1 MDVATLYEQCD
12 DGDAGSEWAAAV
24 KEEMEL
30 GFETL
35 AAEPSTIQKKPAD
48 LSSSAIANLDCLLD
62 KASIF
67 SKFLHER
74 IHESLLHAPAE
85 PPSQAKKR
93 PDAHDPTPKKKR
105 AVAAS
110 SDSKAPEPC
119 ATSLPTAFR
128 DISRL
133 RDYQVAG
140 IKWLVSLYENGLNG
154 ILADEMGLGKTVQT
168 IGLLAH
174 LWGNGIQGPFLV
186 VGPLSVIA
194 NWVREVEMWTD
205 GIPVVLYHGSK
216 QHRDELRR
224 KHLRNPS
231 QGPIFVTSFE
241 VILRDRKFFKSVTWR
256 YLIVD
261 EGHRLKN
268 KDTKLIRELKQL
280 STENRLLLTGTPL
293 QNNLGELWSLLNFL
307 LPQLFDDLRQ
317 FESWFDFH
325 AAATGDDENA
335 RELIAR
341 EQRSRVVSKLH
352 EILDPFLLRR
362 IKADVLIHLPPKVE
376 IVVQCQLTKK
386 QDTLYDAAASNTL
399 AAFLKGQ
406 DSGEP
411 DPDSWRKHCGSLN
424 NTMMQLRKVTNH
436 PYLLNP
442 NLNGSGLPI
451 IDEQLVS
458 CCGKMQM
465 LDRCLRL
472 LHGKGHKVLIFCQ
485 FTRMIDIL
493 EDFCELRD
501 YSCHRIDGSVSGGDR
516 QARMDDFNGNKDAF
530 IFLLSTRA
538 GGLGIN
544 LATADTV
551 IIYDSDWNPQVDLQ
565 AQDRCHR
572 MGQTKPVSVIRFI
585 TANTIETMILK
596 KALSK
601 RTLEQIVIK
610 KGRFKGHVSSP
621 SDGDLISTHELRDI
635 LMRRVRA
642 AQRCPRACIRSHPC
656 EQVAL
661 KLPEGNVSDADLS
674 EILLKRKLK
683 ATSGVGWH
691 VAEVLPSCCLRES

>member
-1 MDVATLYEQCD
+1 MDVAALLYEQCEE
-12 DGDAGSEWAAAV
+12 GDASSEWAAAV

-30 GFETL
+30 GLETL

-74 IHESLLHAPAE
+74 IHESLLQTPAPD
-85 PPSQAKKR
+85 PSASKKR
-93 PDAHDPTPKKKR
+93 PAAQDATSKKKR
-105 AVAAS
+105 AVAAPS
-110 SDSKAPEPC
+110 ADPC

-128 DISRL
+128 DISKL

-140 IKWLVSLYENGLNG
+140 IKWLISLYENGLNG

-174 LWGNGIQGPFLV
+174 LWGNGIKGPFLV
-186 VGPLSVIA
+186 VGPLSVIS
-194 NWVREVEMWTD
+194 NWVREVEMWTE

-216 QHRDELRR
+216 EHRDDLRR
-224 KHLRNPS
+224 KHLRTPS

-268 KDTKLIRELKQL
+268 KDTKLIRELKAL

-362 IKADVLIHLPPKVE
+362 IKSDVLIHLPPKVE

-399 AAFLKGQ
+399 SAFLKGQ

-411 DPDSWRKHCGSLN
+411 DPDAWKKHCGSLN

-451 IDEQLVS
+451 IDEALVS
-458 CCGKMQM
+458 SCGKMQM

-493 EDFCELRD
+493 EDYCELRD
-501 YSCHRIDGSVSGGDR
+501 YSCHRIDGNVSGSDR
-516 QARMDDFNGNKDAF
+516 QARMDEFNGSKDAF
-530 IFLLSTRA
+530 VFLLSTRA

-585 TANTIETMILK
+585 TANTVETLILK

-610 KGRFKGHVSSP
+610 KGRFKGHTSSP

-642 AQRCPRACIRSHPC
+642 VECDLMHFFSHARLNRS
-656 EQVAL
+656 
-661 KLPEGNVSDADLS
+661 
-674 EILLKRKLK
+674 R
-683 ATSGVGWH
+683 
-691 VAEVLPSCCLRES
+691 

>member
-1 MDVATLYEQCD
+1 MDVAVLYEQCD
-12 DGDAGSEWAAAV
+12 DGEAGSEWAAAV
-24 KEEMEL
+24 KEEIEL
-30 GFETL
+30 GLETL
-35 AAEPSTIQKKPAD
+35 AAEPSTAQKKPAE

-74 IHESLLHAPAE
+74 IHESLLQAAPE
-85 PPSQAKKR
+85 DSPESKKR
-93 PDAHDPTPKKKR
+93 PAAQDATPKKKR
-105 AVAAS
+105 TAARPS
-110 SDSKAPEPC
+110 ASKTPEP
-119 ATSLPTAFR
+119 SSSSIPVAFR
-128 DISRL
+128 DSSRL

-140 IKWLVSLYENGLNG
+140 IKWLISLYENGLNG

-186 VGPLSVIA
+186 VGPLGVIA
-194 NWVREVEMWTD
+194 NWVREVEMWTV

-224 KHLRNPS
+224 KHLCNPS

-341 EQRSRVVSKLH
+341 EQRSRIVSKLH

-376 IVVQCQLTKK
+376 IIVQCQLTKV

-399 AAFLKGQ
+399 ASFLKGQ
-406 DSGEP
+406 DTGEP
-411 DPDSWRKHCGSLN
+411 DPDSWKKHCGSLN

-436 PYLLNP
+436 PYLLSP

-451 IDEQLVS
+451 IDEGLVS
-458 CCGKMQM
+458 GSGKMQM
-465 LDRCLRL
+465 LDRCLRV

-493 EDFCELRD
+493 EDYCELRD
-501 YSCHRIDGSVSGGDR
+501 YSCHRIDGSVSGSDR
-516 QARMDDFNGNKDAF
+516 QARMDEFNGSKDAF
-530 IFLLSTRA
+530 VFLLSTRA

-572 MGQTKPVSVIRFI
+572 MGQTKPVTVIRFI
-585 TANTIETMILK
+585 TANTIETLILK

-610 KGRFKGHVSSP
+610 KGRFNGHTAAP
-621 SDGDLISTHELRDI
+621 SDGDVISTQDLRDI

-642 AQRCPRACIRSHPC
+642 TQLFCSASLIPRQAGCAKAAGGPYVGRRPFGDSFEEEIVQIRWSWL
-656 EQVAL
+656 AR
-661 KLPEGNVSDADLS
+661 G
-674 EILLKRKLK
+674 
-683 ATSGVGWH
+683 
-691 VAEVLPSCCLRES
+691 

>member
-12 DGDAGSEWAAAV
+12 EGDAGSEWAAAV
-24 KEEMEL
+24 QEEIALGME
-30 GFETL
+30 TQ
-35 AAEPSTIQKKPAD
+35 AAEPSTIQKKPSD

-74 IHESLLHAPAE
+74 IHESLLQAPAE
-85 PPSQAKKR
+85 DAGCKKR
-93 PDAHDPTPKKKR
+93 AAADSPAPKKKR
-105 AVAAS
+105 AAAAAS
-110 SDSKAPEPC
+110 ASKNPEPSI
-119 ATSLPTAFR
+119 ASLPTAFR
-128 DISRL
+128 DIGKL

-140 IKWLVSLYENGLNG
+140 IKWLISLYENGLNG

-194 NWVREVEMWTD
+194 NWVREVEMWTE
-205 GIPVVLYHGSK
+205 GIPVVLYHGAK
-216 QHRDELRR
+216 EHRDELRR
-224 KHLRNPS
+224 THLRNPS

-362 IKADVLIHLPPKVE
+362 IKSDVLIHLPPKVE

-406 DSGEP
+406 ESGEP
-411 DPDSWRKHCGSLN
+411 DADSWKKHCGSLN

-436 PYLLNP
+436 PYLLHP

-451 IDEQLVS
+451 IDEGIVS
-458 CCGKMQM
+458 SCGKMQM

-493 EDFCELRD
+493 EDYCELRD
-501 YSCHRIDGSVSGGDR
+501 YSCHRIDGNVSGSER
-516 QARMDDFNGNKDAF
+516 QARMDDFNSSKDSF
-530 IFLLSTRA
+530 VFLLSTRA

-610 KGRFKGHVSSP
+610 KGRFKGHTSSP
-621 SDGDLISTHELRDI
+621 SDGDVLSTHELRDI

-642 AQRCPRACIRSHPC
+642 N
-656 EQVAL
+656 
-661 KLPEGNVSDADLS
+661 NVISCAFSL
-674 EILLKRKLK
+674 ILMPAGRVE
-683 ATSGVGWH
+683 A
-691 VAEVLPSCCLRES
+691 A